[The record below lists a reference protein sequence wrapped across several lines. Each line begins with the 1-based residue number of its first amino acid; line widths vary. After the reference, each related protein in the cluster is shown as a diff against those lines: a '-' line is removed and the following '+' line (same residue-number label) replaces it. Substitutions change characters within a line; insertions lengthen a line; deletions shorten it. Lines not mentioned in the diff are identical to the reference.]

1 MRIVEIVALGVAA
14 MTGRVER
21 GGTLW
26 RSGRDITAIRS
37 HRTVALAM
45 AALTICVTLG
55 TANYLGWL
63 RLSPEV
69 AAVGWIEDKADFSSH
84 MVNIQ
89 KLATVRA
96 TGRPDSFL
104 PLYDIQHPGLF
115 LLVAE
120 LYTRAGAAT
129 PVPLEITSIV
139 LYNIA
144 AVCFFFWVYLLF
156 GDLMVATFAT
166 AFLTLSQF
174 FLFFP
179 GVTHTF
185 PYEFCFFNLTM
196 LLYLLYLTSNRTLY
210 FAGALIAMFLT
221 CMNYWFYYLSSWIIM
236 LGLWWQYRG
245 RPGFKEI
252 AMISAPPLAAASLTV
267 GMVMWLFGVKAGAL
281 RLVDIFLARTIDAR
295 LAGGQW
301 YPDQRFLGAAD
312 WLHYPSTIAT
322 RLDWAFSTWVSV
334 FAPAAICAF
343 ILLWS
348 HDRKAFVSGL
358 ILAIGGFTWY
368 AIMIQ
373 HTHIHW
379 FVGQYSFMAMCPV
392 FGLLMAQTV
401 RLSPAAYRAVVKR
414 LRSRVLVFSIDREE
428 LPDGRA
434 AVALLIFGWI
444 TATMFVVKTG
454 QLVTEAVALSR
465 KVEVKYA
472 VAVQT
477 ACRTHHDVTLN
488 DLQTASADW
497 GFVWRPELITE
508 TNQTPRC

>member
-1 MRIVEIVALGVAA
+1 M
-14 MTGRVER
+14 
-21 GGTLW
+21 
-26 RSGRDITAIRS
+26 
-37 HRTVALAM
+37 
-45 AALTICVTLG
+45 
-55 TANYLGWL
+55 
-63 RLSPEV
+63 
-69 AAVGWIEDKADFSSH
+69 
-84 MVNIQ
+84 
-89 KLATVRA
+89 
-96 TGRPDSFL
+96 
-104 PLYDIQHPGLF
+104 
-115 LLVAE
+115 
-120 LYTRAGAAT
+120 
-129 PVPLEITSIV
+129 
-139 LYNIA
+139 
-144 AVCFFFWVYLLF
+144 
-156 GDLMVATFAT
+156 
-166 AFLTLSQF
+166 
-174 FLFFP
+174 
-179 GVTHTF
+179 
-185 PYEFCFFNLTM
+185 
-196 LLYLLYLTSNRTLY
+196 
-210 FAGALIAMFLT
+210 
-221 CMNYWFYYLSSWIIM
+221 
-236 LGLWWQYRG
+236 
-245 RPGFKEI
+245 
-252 AMISAPPLAAASLTV
+252 
-267 GMVMWLFGVKAGAL
+267 
-281 RLVDIFLARTIDAR
+281 
-295 LAGGQW
+295 
-301 YPDQRFLGAAD
+301 
-312 WLHYPSTIAT
+312 HYPSTIAT